1 MRVSLCVSEMRSTRI
16 IQYPRYPPF
25 YWWNVPSTPLSHCHC
40 HCIFIHE
47 FTIADQKH
55 KGSVTTREGAEIH
68 QNDSI
73 GTLKHIN
80 CWDDEERWRRASS
93 GSHWL
98 CNLLLL
104 QLLMVLLIIIPLY
117 DTFYNF
123 TPLSS
128 ILEAIYTDT
137 SDSADNAL

>member
-1 MRVSLCVSEMRSTRI
+1 MSPKCVQPELSNIRAILLSTGGTCLALHSVTATATA
-16 IQYPRYPPF
+16 F
-25 YWWNVPSTPLSHCHC
+25 SFTNSPSPIKSTNTQN
-40 HCIFIHE
+40 E
-47 FTIADQKH
+47 
-55 KGSVTTREGAEIH
+55 GSVTTREGAEIH

-80 CWDDEERWRRASS
+80 CWDDEERQRRASS

-137 SDSADNAL
+137 SDTADNAL